1 MEKISYRYY
10 SCWDNERL
18 IKVGDDGSWCIKFVD
33 VDVISRTDEYT
44 PAEVEQM
51 EKKAIAAGS
60 IGFMNFRHNGN
71 VVTNWDDRD
80 HTLLCPVKEIT
91 KEDLFFWQGI
101 KYAFNITILE
111 VAPANLVILAVLV
124 GHDQYATMMGDGVLH
139 CHDLGINMSFAIIK
153 LGYNVWEICKP
164 VVFTIGTV
172 IHGYIQC
179 SQGILMC
186 FQMLL

>member
-60 IGFMNFRHNGN
+60 IGFMNFRHN
-71 VVTNWDDRD
+71 
-80 HTLLCPVKEIT
+80 
-91 KEDLFFWQGI
+91 LFFWQGI
-101 KYAFNITILE
+101 KYAFNITKLE

-139 CHDLGINMSFAIIK
+139 CHDLCINMSFAIIK

-164 VVFTIGTV
+164 VVFTIGTM